1 MVKDSKTRWA
11 TRVEW
16 PTIAICVLCYA
27 GFAVATVWAQAMG
40 LLPAAIILT
49 LSLTLF
55 SSFSHEVLHGHPFRN
70 KHLNEALVFPALSV
84 LIPYERFRDTHL
96 AHHNDPSLT
105 DPYDDPESNF
115 VDPAVWSGWCNLR
128 RTIYRFNNTL
138 AGRIIIGPV
147 VGLWAFYVSDA
158 KAIISGDRAVSR
170 AYLLH
175 FAGLVPVFV
184 WLLTASSMPVWLFF
198 VCVYAS
204 HAVLK
209 IRTFLEHRMH
219 ELARC
224 RSVIVERGGV
234 LGFLFLNN
242 NLHAVHHA
250 RPSMPWYRLPSFYTA
265 HRAHFLRR
273 NGGYRYASYGQVFL
287 QYFLRAKD
295 PVPHGLNAEVAE
307 PSVQPMRIQSK
318 V

>member
-1 MVKDSKTRWA
+1 MA
-11 TRVEW
+11 AVEW
-16 PTIAICVLCYA
+16 PTIAVCFLCYA
-27 GFAVATVWAQAMG
+27 GFAVATVWAEAMG
-40 LLPAAIILT
+40 FLSAAVVLT

-70 KHLNEALVFPALSV
+70 KHLNEALVFPALAV

-96 AHHNDPSLT
+96 AHHHDPSLT

-115 VDPAVWSGWCNLR
+115 VDPDIWGGWCKLR
-128 RTIYRFNNTL
+128 QAIYLFNNTL
-138 AGRIIIGPV
+138 AGRIIIGPI
-147 VGLWAFYVSDA
+147 VGLWAFYVGDA
-158 KAIISGDRAVSR
+158 KAIISGDRAVRR

-175 FAGLVPVFV
+175 IAGLVPVLI
-184 WLLTASSMPVWLFF
+184 WLLTLSSMPVWLFLI
-198 VCVYAS
+198 CIYAS
-204 HAVLK
+204 HAILK

-224 RSVIVERGGV
+224 RSVIVERGGI

-250 RPSMPWYRLPSFYTA
+250 RPSMPWYRLPSFYAA
-265 HRAHFLRR
+265 HRAHFLSR
-273 NGGYRYASYGQVFL
+273 NGGYRYVSYGQVFS

-295 PVPHGLNAEVAE
+295 PVPHGMDAGAVKPE
-307 PSVQPMRIQSK
+307 VQPIRIQTE